1 MRYDFR
7 QVIKYSFPGHTKLY
21 GVLWGEKMTANQFLQ
36 IPLLLVLLALSAFF
50 SGAETALMSLNRIR
64 LKHLVDSHVPR
75 ADIIYGFLDNPGR
88 LLSTLLIGNNVVNI
102 VISSVATL
110 LFISLLG
117 PAYGTP
123 VAVVVATVLV
133 LIFCEV
139 TPKTLASQKREA
151 WALRVARP
159 ISLLMT
165 ILSPLIA
172 VLTWITNG
180 ITRLVGVTPRRDNLV
195 TQDEIRTV
203 IHMGQSEGVIELSE
217 RKMLTSVLE
226 FNDTLVREIM
236 IPRIDI
242 FALAQNL
249 TVEAA
254 AQETIVQHYSRIPI
268 YAGTVDNIIGLVH
281 VKDLLAAMLD
291 KPDTLIQ
298 EIMRPMLF
306 VPETRQIGLL
316 LEQMQKQRV
325 SVAIVLDEF
334 GSTSGMATIEDIVE
348 EIVGEIEDEYDEG
361 DLPME
366 TLGESE
372 TLLDGGCS
380 ISDVNDQLFL
390 NLPEELAA
398 TVGGYI
404 FYRLGHIPR
413 VGDTVTHQHWAL
425 AVEEM
430 EGRRVAKVRVR
441 KKA

>member
-1 MRYDFR
+1 MKAE
-7 QVIKYSFPGHTKLY
+7 QL
-21 GVLWGEKMTANQFLQ
+21 MQ

-102 VISSVATL
+102 VFSSVATI

-117 PAYGTP
+117 PAYGAP
-123 VAVVVATVLV
+123 VAVVVATALVLV
-133 LIFCEV
+133 FGEV
-139 TPKTLASQKREA
+139 TPKTLANQKSEA
-151 WALRVARP
+151 WALHVARP

-172 VLTWITNG
+172 VLTRITNG
-180 ITRLVGVTPRRDNLV
+180 IASLVGVTPRRDNLV

-203 IHMGQSEGVIELSE
+203 IHIGQREGVIELSE

-242 FALAQNL
+242 FALPQDL
-249 TVEAA
+249 TVEEA

-268 YAGTVDNIIGLVH
+268 YEKSVDNIIGLVH

-291 KPDTLIQ
+291 KPDTLVRD
-298 EIMRPMLF
+298 IMRSMLF
-306 VPETRQIGLL
+306 VPESRQIGLL

-380 ISDVNDQLFL
+380 ISDVNDQLSL
-390 NLPEELAA
+390 NLPEEQSA

-404 FYRLGHIPR
+404 FSRLGHIPR
-413 VGDTVTHQHWAL
+413 VGDTVTYHNWAMV
-425 AVEEM
+425 VEEM
-430 EGRRVAKVRVR
+430 EGRRVARVR
-441 KKA
+441 LCKKG

>member
-1 MRYDFR
+1 MKAE
-7 QVIKYSFPGHTKLY
+7 QL
-21 GVLWGEKMTANQFLQ
+21 MQ

-88 LLSTLLIGNNVVNI
+88 LLSTLLIGNNVINI
-102 VISSVATL
+102 VFSSVATI

-117 PAYGTP
+117 PAYGAP
-123 VAVVVATVLV
+123 VAVVVATALVLV
-133 LIFCEV
+133 FGEV
-139 TPKTLASQKREA
+139 TPKTLASQKSEA
-151 WALRVARP
+151 WALHVARP

-172 VLTWITNG
+172 VLTRITNG
-180 ITRLVGVTPRRDNLV
+180 IASLVGVTPRRDNLV

-203 IHMGQSEGVIELSE
+203 IHIGQREGVIELSE

-242 FALAQNL
+242 FALPQDL
-249 TVEAA
+249 TVEEA

-268 YAGTVDNIIGLVH
+268 YEKSVDNIIGLVH

-291 KPDTLIQ
+291 KPDTLVQ
-298 EIMRPMLF
+298 DIMRSMLF
-306 VPETRQIGLL
+306 VPESRQIGLL

-380 ISDVNDQLFL
+380 ISDVNDQLSL
-390 NLPEELAA
+390 NLPEEQSA

-404 FYRLGHIPR
+404 FSRLGHIPR
-413 VGDTVTHQHWAL
+413 VGDTVTYHNWAMV
-425 AVEEM
+425 VEEM
-430 EGRRVAKVRVR
+430 EGRRVARVR
-441 KKA
+441 LCKKG